1 MQGAHVHLY
10 VHLQLS
16 LSHFNVPQYA
26 QPRKIRDLALSR
38 KSHFLLHQ
46 ESHRLGS
53 LGKVTD
59 FVKGSHPLYL
69 INVKLSSYYKVQWLL
84 AKVSQWEQK
93 MCNLHPLSHTNQHS
107 FCPVCTHACTCYVH
121 CTLITPYTFRMSAK
135 SCI

>member
-1 MQGAHVHLY
+1 MQGAHVHFY

-26 QPRKIRDLALSR
+26 QPRKIRDFALSR
-38 KSHFLLHQ
+38 KSHFLLYQ

-93 MCNLHPLSHTNQHS
+93 MCNIHPPLTHKSAFLLSCMYTCMHLLCALHIVQTIHIQD
-107 FCPVCTHACTCYVH
+107 VCKIV
-121 CTLITPYTFRMSAK
+121 
-135 SCI
+135 